1 MRSRLVGKEWPFV
14 IERKAG
20 EIELG
25 YVLVDGKDITI
36 ELLNEGLAK
45 LRGDHINCDHI
56 EEYKNAE
63 VDA

>member
-1 MRSRLVGKEWPFV
+1 LRSRLVGKEWPFV

-36 ELLNEGLAK
+36 ELLSEGLAK

-56 EEYKNAE
+56 E
-63 VDA
+63 